1 MRLER
6 LVQIANQAKTNA
18 QKNKVGNALLKLMDD
33 IECNPARLLYK
44 KSKDTLLITEGVNT
58 LGEGAFGAVF
68 YGCLDTGCQ
77 TKVAIKFSK
86 KSLKSE
92 YVIGTKLAELGVGP
106 RMYRYGVCPSKGVE
120 FIYYEYA
127 SHGSLD
133 DFVQKY
139 RKELKASDYKA
150 ILYQVYTLLRKVHRK
165 YPSYKHY
172 DLHAGNILVNKVR
185 GKLRLLL
192 ADFGLSEMRGIK
204 SPLLKKVWRREQ
216 APDAFVFTYYLGQE
230 LGPSGPPTAVAFF
243 KECSTWS
250 YTPKDTSVKVIADVM
265 KHPFMKGAQRAV
277 LKV

>member
-18 QKNKVGNALLKLMDD
+18 QKNKVGNALLKMMDD
-33 IECNPARLLYK
+33 IECNPGRLLYK
-44 KSKDTLLITEGVNT
+44 RNKDTLLITEGVNK

-68 YGCLDTGCQ
+68 YGCLDTECQ

-92 YVIGTKLAELGVGP
+92 YVIGKKLADLGVAP
-106 RMYRYGVCPSKGVE
+106 RVYRYGYCPSKGME
-120 FIYYEYA
+120 FMYYEYA

-139 RKELKASDYKA
+139 SKKLKASDYKA
-150 ILYQVYTLLRKVHRK
+150 ILYQVYTLLRKVHKK

-172 DLHAGNILVNKVR
+172 DLHAGNILVNKER
-185 GKLRLLL
+185 GKFRLLL
-192 ADFGLSEMRGIK
+192 TDFGLSEMRGIK
-204 SPLLKKVWRREQ
+204 SPLLKKVWRRDQ
-216 APDAFVFTYYLGQE
+216 GPDAFVFTYYLGQE
-230 LGPSGPPTAVAFF
+230 MGPSGPPTAVAFF
-243 KECSTWS
+243 KDFSTWT
-250 YTPKDTSVKVIADVM
+250 YMPKDTSVKVIADVM
-265 KHPFMKGAQRAV
+265 KHPFMKGAHKAV